1 MWSVA
6 VHCTR
11 RPARRPPACRLV
23 RPAKTIITSRLKFS
37 ATLAWP
43 TRRPSPAAT
52 MSVIDTMPQAMP
64 NMVSSVRSLCANSVR
79 IVSRRRSLQIMS
91 VSRRYWRTTLSP
103 SFSPST
109 TSVLTP
115 FEMPSFTATFLL
127 PPSAFGSGT
136 SSEGL
141 RSLS

>member
-1 MWSVA
+1 MA
-6 VHCTR
+6 VHWTR

-23 RPAKTIITSRLKFS
+23 RPAKTIITSRLKLS
-37 ATLAWP
+37 ATLACP

-91 VSRRYWRTTLSP
+91 
-103 SFSPST
+103 
-109 TSVLTP
+109 
-115 FEMPSFTATFLL
+115 A
-127 PPSAFGSGT
+127 AC
-136 SSEGL
+136 
-141 RSLS
+141 